1 MEKKIL
7 KFIISPQP
15 RTSKSLHP
23 SLLFIKLDQDGPPAG
38 PHRDPSAAFH
48 LIKPSWTGSPTI
60 SPCPQAAG
68 TVTNKTENKLIV
80 FQDGSYLELIAFI
93 DDLPEHR
100 KGHWWDKPFGIV
112 DYAFTTQDDPD
123 KQYAEMTKRLEG
135 NALSVGFVEPRS
147 GSRLREDGERISWS
161 EYPSISCYAGL
172 LPKIESQELGAI
184 A

>member
-1 MEKKIL
+1 MAPQLDHIVIL
-7 KFIISPQP
+7 VPHSTLLSPP
-15 RTSKSLHP
+15 DWITNNFTL
-23 SLLFIKLDQDGPPAG
+23 
-38 PHRDPSAAFH
+38 
-48 LIKPSWTGSPTI
+48 SP
-60 SPCPQAAG
+60 G
-68 TVTNKTENKLIV
+68 GRHGDNKTENKLIV

-161 EYPSISCYAGL
+161 ETPSISCYAGL